1 MDALPSTS
9 LPKHVSLLGY
19 GGLLPF
25 IFLALLIPFSLDY
38 RTLFEIA
45 LVNYGAVILSFVGAL
60 HWGLA
65 MTVQDISVEQR
76 RDRFI
81 WNVIPALIAW
91 VATLLPMPLG
101 CLLLV
106 IGLIAHLRQDR
117 QLLRVMSLPAWY
129 MPMRLRLTLVAS
141 VCLLLAALV
150 EALHS

>member
-1 MDALPSTS
+1 MNALPSTT

-38 RTLFEIA
+38 RTLIAIA

-60 HWGLA
+60 HWGFA
-65 MTVQDISVEQR
+65 MTVQDMSAKQS

-81 WNVIPALIAW
+81 WSVIPALIGW

-106 IGLIAHLRQDR
+106 IGLVAHLRQDR
-117 QLLRVMSLPAWY
+117 QLSGVMSLPAWY
-129 MPMRLRLTLVAS
+129 LPMRLRLTLVGS
-141 VCLLLAALV
+141 VCLLLAAMF
-150 EALHS
+150 

>member
-1 MDALPSTS
+1 MNALPSTT

-38 RTLFEIA
+38 RALIAIA

-60 HWGLA
+60 HWGFA
-65 MTVQDISVEQR
+65 MTVQDMSAKQS

-81 WNVIPALIAW
+81 WSVIPALIGW

-106 IGLIAHLRQDR
+106 IGLVAHLRQDR
-117 QLLRVMSLPAWY
+117 QLSGVMSLPAWY
-129 MPMRLRLTLVAS
+129 LPMRLRLTLVGS
-141 VCLLLAALV
+141 VCLLLAAMF
-150 EALHS
+150 

>member
-1 MDALPSTS
+1 MNALPSTS

-25 IFLALLIPFSLDY
+25 ILLALLIPFSLDY
-38 RTLFEIA
+38 RPLFEIA

-60 HWGLA
+60 HWGFA
-65 MTVQDISVEQR
+65 MTVQGMSAEKG

-81 WNVIPALIAW
+81 WSVIPALIAW
-91 VATLLPMPLG
+91 IATLLPMPLG

-106 IGLIAHLRQDR
+106 IGLAAHLRQDR

-129 MPMRLRLTLVAS
+129 LPMRLRLTFVAS
-141 VCLLLAALV
+141 VSLLLAAMV
-150 EALHS
+150 ETLHS